1 MPEWTGEASRRQR
14 PLHLELEYPRE
25 EEPRRRPTNT
35 TIRYTSGN
43 QQALRESVQS
53 GRLRRWR
60 CLRGASRSVEL
71 TGPKFSWDIMASTI
85 VALVWISRT
94 NGETC
99 ASRNRRQVLS
109 KFALGMAKL
118 GLDTGHG
125 YLICFSVDPRH
136 VDKEC
141 HRVCEAWHSGTDP
154 MACLIKLLSFFYIL

>member
-1 MPEWTGEASRRQR
+1 MPGWMREASRRLR
-14 PLHLELEYPRE
+14 PLHLELEDPRE

-43 QQALRESVQS
+43 QQTLRESVRS

-118 GLDTGHG
+118 GTQKTLYGA
-125 YLICFSVDPRH
+125 
-136 VDKEC
+136 
-141 HRVCEAWHSGTDP
+141 RVSHLLFGRPWARVGMLE
-154 MACLIKLLSFFYIL
+154 LLSYFCIF